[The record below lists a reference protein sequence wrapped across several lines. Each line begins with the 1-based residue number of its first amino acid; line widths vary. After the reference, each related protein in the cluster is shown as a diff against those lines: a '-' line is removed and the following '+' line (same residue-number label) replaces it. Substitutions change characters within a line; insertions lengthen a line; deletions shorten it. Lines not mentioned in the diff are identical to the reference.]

1 MNKKIKRFRIIVSGN
16 DIAETLRVIDTYIL
30 LGNSLIVSM
39 KKNKE
44 GQEQWTIRF
53 NSTEE
58 QGTLIYNELKFKNII
73 KQAA

>member
-39 KKNKE
+39 KKSKGGE
-44 GQEQWTIRF
+44 EQWTIRF
-53 NSTEE
+53 DATGK
-58 QGTLIYNELKFKNII
+58 QGTLIDN
-73 KQAA
+73 